1 MRFGFAK
8 SKQIKI
14 IKNLHSKFLEIEIEI
29 EVEVEVEI
37 EVEVEL
43 ELEVEIELTPI
54 PIPFSSQSCVFQ
66 SLLFR
71 KL

>member
-14 IKNLHSKFLEIEIEI
+14 IKNLHSKFLEIEI
-29 EVEVEVEI
+29 EI

>member
-29 EVEVEVEI
+29 EVEVE
-37 EVEVEL
+37 L
-43 ELEVEIELTPI
+43 EIELTPI

>member
-14 IKNLHSKFLEIEIEI
+14 TKNLHSKFLEIEIEI
-29 EVEVEVEI
+29 EVEVE
-37 EVEVEL
+37 L
-43 ELEVEIELTPI
+43 ELEIEIEIEIEIELTPI